1 VAKLLNLLPWR
12 RRRLEQELEREL
24 RYHMERRIDD
34 LRQSGATDADAR
46 RQAALEFGGLAQV
59 REEVRETWVWRWLDN
74 VERDIRYAFRTLRRS
89 PAFAVTALLS
99 LALGTGVNA
108 AIFSLIDQVLLR
120 PLAVHD
126 ANRLVHVIWRG
137 NTLTTGWGYG
147 YLMSY
152 PLCRDLQAQREFFDG
167 IFCRHATMVNVST
180 GQQREPVRAEI
191 VSGSYFPV
199 LGVRPALGRLLDVSD
214 DLEPGAHPVIV
225 LSHHYWMNR
234 LGGAPDV
241 VGRKVLVNNYPM
253 TVVGVAPADFPGVD
267 PLMPPMVWVPAAMTE
282 QAANIDAYWD
292 RLLDRR
298 AAWLNVLGRL
308 KPGLSA
314 EQAKAGLQP
323 WFKSMLEADARR
335 EGFPQVSPQQRSSF
349 LASTVDILPTP
360 RGLSGRRGALERPVW
375 VLTGGTLL
383 LLLLATLN
391 VAGLLLA
398 RGAARRRELTTR
410 MAVGATR
417 ARITG
422 QVLVESLLVTLGGGA
437 LGLAAAPGVAR
448 VLLAYLSQDNDLSV
462 HIDGRVFAFAF
473 ITSVATGAVCAIA
486 PALQTGRIP
495 LITALKERSTVPTGT
510 GLRLR
515 KALMIGQLA
524 FTLILLVGAGLFVQ
538 TLARLY
544 DQAAFPT
551 SRLLML
557 SVDPPDSGYSPS
569 DAERAMREVFQRLQA
584 VPDIE
589 RVAAANTRILSG
601 AAAST
606 MLTIQ
611 SVERTST
618 DRAVARMRVGPGFF
632 ATLGTPIVAGR
643 DFGEADARPPGAAP
657 TPYRTAIVNESF
669 ARRYFK
675 DRSPVGYRF
684 GLGNRPGAA
693 TNIEIIGV
701 VRDIGFRSLRDA
713 ETEKVY
719 FNFWDR
725 DSGDGTF
732 YLRLRGGGDAAFAA
746 IRTAVAQVDP
756 ALPVSLTTLDEQIER
771 SLMTERMLAA
781 LSTGFAVM
789 ALLLSAIGLY
799 GVMSF
804 VVTQRTQ
811 EIGVRLALGAT
822 RPAAVWLILRD
833 ALIMVGAGIAIA
845 LPSAWALRR
854 LVEAEL
860 FGVRAFDGPTVVLAM
875 AVLAVVTLGGV
886 MVPAWRAASL
896 SPTDALRLE

>member
-1 VAKLLNLLPWR
+1 MAQLLNLLPWR
-12 RRRLEQELEREL
+12 RRRLERELEREL
-24 RYHMERRIDD
+24 HYHMERRIDD
-34 LRQSGATDADAR
+34 VRRSGATDADAQ

-59 REEVRETWVWRWLDN
+59 REEVRETWGWRWLDHLA
-74 VERDIRYAFRTLRRS
+74 RDVRYAFRTLKRS
-89 PAFAVTALLS
+89 PAFAITALLS

-120 PLAVHD
+120 PLPVKNPD
-126 ANRLVHVIWRG
+126 RLVHLAWRG
-137 NTLTTGWGYG
+137 TTLGTNWGFG
-147 YLMSY
+147 ALMSY
-152 PLCRDLQAQREFFDG
+152 PLCRDLQEQREFFDG
-167 IFCRHATMVNVST
+167 IFCRHATTVNFST
-180 GQQREPVRAEI
+180 GQQPEPVRAEI

-225 LSHHYWMNR
+225 LSHQYWMNR
-234 LGGAPDV
+234 LGGAHDV

-253 TVVGVAPADFPGVD
+253 TVVGVAPAGFPGVD
-267 PLMPPMVWVPAAMTE
+267 PLMPPMVWVPAAMTL

-308 KPGLSA
+308 KSGLSV

-323 WFKSMLEADARR
+323 WFRSMLEADARR
-335 EGFPQVSPQQRSSF
+335 EGFPQVSAEQRSSF
-349 LASTVDILPTP
+349 LASTVDILPAP

-398 RGAARRRELTTR
+398 RGAARSRELTTR
-410 MAVGATR
+410 MAIGATR

-422 QVLVESLLVTLGGGA
+422 QVLVESMLVTLGGGV
-437 LGLAAAPGVAR
+437 LGLAIAPAVAR
-448 VLLAYLSQDNDLSV
+448 VLLAYLSQDSDVSV

-473 ITSVATGAVCAIA
+473 ITSLTTGALCAIA

-495 LITALKERSTVPTGT
+495 LIASLKERSTLTTGA

-538 TLARLY
+538 TLAHLY
-544 DQAAFPT
+544 DEAAFPT
-551 SRLLML
+551 GRLLML
-557 SVDPPDSGYSPS
+557 SVSPPDSGYSPS
-569 DAERAMREVFQRLQA
+569 DAERAMREVFRRLHE
-584 VPDIE
+584 VPDVE
-589 RVAAANTRILSG
+589 RVAAANTRILG
-601 AAAST
+601 GGAAST
-606 MLTIQ
+606 TLTIQ
-611 SVERTST
+611 SVDRIVA

-632 ATLGTPIVAGR
+632 ATLGTPVIAGR
-643 DFGEADARPPGAAP
+643 DFGEADVRPPGAAP
-657 TPYRTAIVNESF
+657 TAYRTAIVNESF

-675 DRSPVGYRF
+675 DRSPVGYRL
-684 GLGNRPGAA
+684 GLGNRPDAV

-701 VRDIGFRSLRDA
+701 VRDIGFRNLRDT

-719 FNFWDR
+719 FHFWDR

-732 YLRLRGGGDAAFAA
+732 YLRLRGSGDAAFAA
-746 IRTAVAQVDP
+746 IRAAVAQVDP
-756 ALPVSLTTLDEQIER
+756 ALPVSLTTFDDQIKQ
-771 SLMTERMLAA
+771 SLRTERMLAA

-789 ALLLSAIGLY
+789 ALLLSVIGLY

-822 RPAAVWLILRD
+822 RPAAVWLVLHD
-833 ALIMVGAGIAIA
+833 ALIMVGAGAAIA
-845 LPSAWALRR
+845 LPAAWALRR

-860 FGVRAFDGPTVVLAM
+860 FGVRAFDGPTVGLAM
-875 AVLAVVTLGGV
+875 AVLAIATLGGV
-886 MVPAWRAASL
+886 MLPAWRAASL
-896 SPTDALRLE
+896 NPTDALRLE